1 MSQSGPERA
10 ATAQEQEIE
19 ASGDAAGAAQH
30 EAVAGTVYAP
40 AVSAELD
47 RERNR
52 GQALENSA
60 EAVVRSVAT
69 MLALFTAVLAL
80 IGGTHLGLAPI
91 SLALIAVAYGLL
103 IVSGLAATGV
113 SILGHRL
120 RSSGEIS
127 TDVLETWLAN
137 WGATD
142 GMAAA
147 RDVASLE
154 IGLLKTMR
162 HGNFRKR
169 QLTVMA
175 VGCELGGLAALV
187 VSLASIA
194 VKQLFAT

>member
-1 MSQSGPERA
+1 MSDHKDFDWKGSGFGV
-10 ATAQEQEIE
+10 TI
-19 ASGDAAGAAQH
+19 H
-30 EAVAGTVYAP
+30 
-40 AVSAELD
+40 
-47 RERNR
+47 ERNR

-60 EAVVRSVAT
+60 EAVIRSVAT

-80 IGGTHLGLAPI
+80 IGGTQMGLAPI
-91 SLALIAVAYGLL
+91 SLTLIAVAYGLL
-103 IVSGLAATGV
+103 IVAGLAATGV
-113 SILGHRL
+113 STLGHRL

-162 HGNFRKR
+162 PR
-169 QLTVMA
+169 QFPEATVDRY
-175 VGCELGGLAALV
+175 GGRL
-187 VSLASIA
+187 
-194 VKQLFAT
+194 